1 MDKGQVLIVDD
12 EQDILSSL
20 EGILEDE
27 GYRVAKADSGERA
40 LEMMRAEAPDVVLVD
55 VWMPGIDGI
64 KTLQAAKEF
73 QSDTEVIVMSGHGNI
88 DTAVKATKLGAFD
101 FIEKPLSMEAVIRV
115 VNKAVRKKRIVEVES
130 ADSWG
135 VSLEGNDPGV
145 VEVRKQIA
153 EAVADLRPVV
163 ICGEPGAGKRFV
175 ARKIHLGG
183 ITKGAAFQLLHCR
196 TLPEKGDEAALADS
210 LRRLFPDDTEGTLF
224 LGGLEHMEAAKRF
237 VFLDALLANTKQR
250 KRVVVAID
258 EESGGENRRE
268 LASEVAEYLLARRIY
283 LPSLR
288 DRREDIL
295 PLAKRFLEEASKKM
309 GLKKEFE
316 VDAMAAL
323 FQFNWS
329 GNVVELKGAVN
340 QALSSAP
347 GKMIRAEHLPRPVR
361 GGYTQELDEDCP
373 ANFKA
378 ARRDWERRFF
388 SYHLVR
394 NNWDIKD
401 TARSVGVP
409 LATLKRKL
417 QTHRLESPSAGQAPR
432 EGVQKTIGRSVVM
445 YGHGLHSGI
454 KTGLLLEP
462 LPPGSGIHFGNL
474 TTSETVAARVAYV
487 ESTDHATNLRD
498 GSVVARTIEHLMSAL
513 HAYGLTNLLVKI
525 GEEVPI
531 MEGSAMDFC
540 QLIEDAGI
548 EEQDAGV
555 PPLIVDKVYE
565 AGKPGGEE
573 GFLRIE
579 PSGGFTV
586 SFRIEHPPPIGT
598 QSYTYAHSGPE
609 SYKTEIATA
618 RTFGFIWELEKLE
631 QQGLAEGGRWG
642 NVILVDRERVV
653 NTELRFPDE
662 FVRHKILDL
671 IGDLYLLG
679 RPILGKVTAER
690 TGHRHNVALV
700 KLLSEAM
707 L

>member
-12 EQDILSSL
+12 EQDILFSL

-64 KTLQAAKEF
+64 KTLQTAKEF
-73 QSDTEVIVMSGHGNI
+73 QGDTEVIVMSGHGNI
-88 DTAVKATKLGAFD
+88 DTAVTATKLGAFD

-115 VNKAVRKKRIVEVES
+115 VNAAVRKKRIVEVEN

-145 VEVRKQIA
+145 IEARKKIA
-153 EAVADLRPVV
+153 EAAADLRPVV
-163 ICGEPGAGKRFV
+163 ISGEPGAGKRFV
-175 ARKIHLGG
+175 ARKIHLEG
-183 ITKGAAFQLLHCR
+183 ITKDTALRLLHCR
-196 TLPEKGDEAALADS
+196 TFPEKGDEAAFADS
-210 LRRLFPDDTEGTLF
+210 LRRLFPDDTKGTIF
-224 LGGLEHMEAAKRF
+224 LGGLEHMEADNKF
-237 VFLDALLANTKQR
+237 VFLDALLAKTKQR
-250 KRVVVAID
+250 ERVVVAID
-258 EESGGENRRE
+258 EESGEENRRE

-283 LPSLR
+283 LPPLR
-288 DRREDIL
+288 DRRGDIL
-295 PLAKRFLEEASKKM
+295 PLAKRLLEEASKKM
-309 GLKKEFE
+309 GLEKAFE
-316 VDAMAAL
+316 ADAMAAL
-323 FQFNWS
+323 FQFNWP

-340 QALSSAP
+340 HAFSSAP
-347 GKMIRAEHLPRPVR
+347 GKMIRTEHLPRRVR
-361 GGYTQELDEDCP
+361 GGYTQELEEDCP
-373 ANFKA
+373 TNFKA

-394 NNWDIKD
+394 NNWDLKTI
-401 TARSVGVP
+401 ARSVEVP
-409 LATLKRKL
+409 IATLKRKL
-417 QTHRLESPSAGQAPR
+417 QTHRLESPSADQAPR
-432 EGVQKTIGRSVVM
+432 GVVQKTIGRSVIM
-445 YGHGLHSGI
+445 YGRGLHSGV

-462 LPPGSGIHFGNL
+462 LPSGSGIHFGNL
-474 TTSETVAARVAYV
+474 ITSETVAARVAYV
-487 ESTDHATNLRD
+487 KSTDHATNLRD

-531 MEGSAMDFC
+531 MEGSAMAFC

-555 PPLIVDKVYE
+555 PTLIVDKVYE
-565 AGKPGGEE
+565 VGKPGGEE

-579 PSGGFTV
+579 PGEGFIV
-586 SFRIEHPPPIGT
+586 SFRIEHPPPIGN
-598 QSYTYAHSGPE
+598 QGYTYAHTDPE
-609 SYKTEIATA
+609 SYKKEIATA

-631 QQGLAEGGRWG
+631 QRGLAEGGRWG

-679 RPILGKVTAER
+679 RPISGKVTAER

-700 KLLSEAM
+700 NLLSESM